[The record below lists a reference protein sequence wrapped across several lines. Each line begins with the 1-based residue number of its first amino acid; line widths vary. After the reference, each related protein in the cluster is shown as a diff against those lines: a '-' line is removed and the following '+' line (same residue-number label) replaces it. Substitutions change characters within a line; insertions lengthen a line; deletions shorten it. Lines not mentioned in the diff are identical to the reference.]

1 MSQALAALGRQLDP
15 SREQAQDWARRELS
29 DPAYADARP
38 GWVVRLVQW
47 VINRLRD
54 LQVPDTLT
62 PGRSLGTVLL
72 LVLVVVAVVVVLNR
86 TGLLRRGARS
96 AAAGAVLD
104 GARRTAADHRQRAD
118 EAAAAGRFDVA
129 VRERFRAVARSLEE
143 RVVLDERPGR
153 TADEMAA
160 EAGRALPTTADA
172 LRSAAQVFDDVWYGG
187 RPATAAHDAQL
198 RELDRAVG
206 AAKPVLEPA
215 TAGPLP

>member
-86 TGLLRRGARS
+86 TGARWQDAHHRR
-96 AAAGAVLD
+96 
-104 GARRTAADHRQRAD
+104 HRLPSQR
-118 EAAAAGRFDVA
+118 
-129 VRERFRAVARSLEE
+129 
-143 RVVLDERPGR
+143 
-153 TADEMAA
+153 
-160 EAGRALPTTADA
+160 
-172 LRSAAQVFDDVWYGG
+172 
-187 RPATAAHDAQL
+187 
-198 RELDRAVG
+198 
-206 AAKPVLEPA
+206 
-215 TAGPLP
+215 